1 MRSETLAKRETMKAT
16 NKNLQSHNIG
26 AKRDKIAD
34 KFYRELA
41 VIHSEHGA
49 VARFRF
55 YCTGQTIHCIAWL
68 GSRDLYGSGY
78 GRAGGYGYDKASAA
92 MADAIDHAGIKL
104 SKSMALIM
112 NKYLRLHIDQA
123 SKATRRHYN
132 VARIVTKLIGMII
145 AAYVVMLGLWWCITV
160 FFAITP

>member
-1 MRSETLAKRETMKAT
+1 MKAT
-16 NKNLQSHNIG
+16 NKDLQSRNIG

-34 KFYRELA
+34 KFYKELA
-41 VIHSEHGA
+41 VIHSERGA

-78 GRAGGYGYDKASAA
+78 GKAGGYGYCKASAA

-104 SKSMALIM
+104 SESIAGRGDTAIRDAAL
-112 NKYLRLHIDQA
+112 A
-123 SKATRRHYN
+123 
-132 VARIVTKLIGMII
+132 IGK
-145 AAYVVMLGLWWCITV
+145 MLTGCRKFYIHQSH
-160 FFAITP
+160 A